1 MRIRVDGGLRR
12 YSVRFQWLDSD
23 WIYGFR
29 VDEEPIDWR
38 RIVNCLI
45 LLRQDMVTRVCKVK

>member
-29 VDEEPIDWR
+29 VD
-38 RIVNCLI
+38 
-45 LLRQDMVTRVCKVK
+45 